1 MRRHSNRELHFVLG
15 LTLSSMQGKVIFCV
29 WATCFNAWVLN
40 HKMTWFNGELNQ
52 YKLLHLNLSLLL
64 PADPL
69 FTQTGRTAVATLQSH
84 DIKAFSFKRLRS
96 NEKKQG
102 ISSQV
107 KLNAQLPSPSY
118 KKHCAK
124 RRKKSYPSFVGN
136 GITVKIRRTQLLTPS
151 SAVWFTFWNHWSSRI
166 KINIKTVSSLS
177 LEFSVFFSSYLH
189 RRYGSGFL

>member
-1 MRRHSNRELHFVLG
+1 MLLTSKKQQKQPKFASSPGWQIWMYYIPNISSNSIKPAARIGAHRQSNRELHFLLG

-84 DIKAFSFKRLRS
+84 DIKVFSFKRLRS
-96 NEKKQG
+96 NERNRE
-102 ISSQV
+102 S
-107 KLNAQLPSPSY
+107 
-118 KKHCAK
+118 
-124 RRKKSYPSFVGN
+124 
-136 GITVKIRRTQLLTPS
+136 LLR
-151 SAVWFTFWNHWSSRI
+151 WN
-166 KINIKTVSSLS
+166 
-177 LEFSVFFSSYLH
+177 
-189 RRYGSGFL
+189 